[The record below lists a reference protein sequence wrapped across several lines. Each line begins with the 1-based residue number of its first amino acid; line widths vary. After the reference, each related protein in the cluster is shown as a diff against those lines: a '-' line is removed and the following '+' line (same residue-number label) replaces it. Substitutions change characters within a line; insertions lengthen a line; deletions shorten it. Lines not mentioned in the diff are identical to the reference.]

1 MLLKRNTDSLELEI
15 HSMDSC
21 ITPTLKVYYVVCIS
35 LNQTLQ
41 VDSHLSGK
49 NKGGNIT
56 LGSSL
61 SYDI

>member
-1 MLLKRNTDSLELEI
+1 
-15 HSMDSC
+15 MDSC

-35 LNQTLQ
+35 LNQTLK

-61 SYDI
+61 SYDIMLETAP